1 MKTSGN
7 TILVTGGSAGIG
19 FEIAKAFSE
28 KDNHV
33 IITGRNEERLQNAA
47 SKLKNVTHI
56 ATDVTSASDVAN
68 LVAILQND
76 FPSLNVVINNAGKAS
91 YYGLDENVDA
101 YTNAEEEMLTN
112 YLSVIRLNQLLLPLL
127 KNNGEAAIVNVSSI
141 AAFVPNHVIPT
152 YAASK
157 AALHSYS
164 QSLRIALGKAT
175 DIEVFEL
182 MPPLVNTEFSTEIGG
197 ENGIPPKEVADDLI
211 NAFEN
216 DTYEIQVGRT
226 AQLFQ
231 LFLQSPADALLAM
244 NPGIQQKVA

>member
-28 KDNHV
+28 KGNHV
-33 IITGRNEERLQNAA
+33 IITGRNDERLQNAA
-47 SKLKNVTHI
+47 SKLENVTAI
-56 ATDVTSASDVAN
+56 AFDVTNAGAVAK
-68 LVAILQND
+68 LVKTIQSD
-76 FPSLNVVINNAGKAS
+76 FPSLNVVINNAGNAF

-101 YTNAEEEMLTN
+101 YSYAQEEIQTN
-112 YLSVIRLNQLLLPLL
+112 YLSIIRLNQELLPSL

-164 QSLRIALGKAT
+164 QSLRIALAKTT
-175 DIEVFEL
+175 DIKVFEL
-182 MPPLVNTEFSTEIGG
+182 MPPLVNTAFSTEIGG

-211 NAFEN
+211 SAFEN
-216 DTYEIQVGRT
+216 DTYEIHVGRT

>member
-7 TILVTGGSAGIG
+7 TILVTGGTAGIG

-47 SKLKNVTHI
+47 SKLNNVTPI
-56 ATDVTSASDVAN
+56 AFDVTSADDVKR
-68 LVAILQND
+68 LVKTLQTD
-76 FPSLNVVINNAGKAS
+76 FPTLNVIINNAGKAS
-91 YYGLDENVDA
+91 YYGLDSDEDA
-101 YTNAEEEMLTN
+101 FTNAQEEILTN
-112 YLSVIRLNQLLLPLL
+112 YLSIIRLNQELLPLL
-127 KNNGEAAIVNVSSI
+127 KANGEAAIVNVSSI
-141 AAFVPNHVIPT
+141 AALVPNHVIPT

-164 QSLRIALGKAT
+164 QSLRITLAKAT
-175 DIEVFEL
+175 DIKVFEL

-197 ENGIPPKEVADDLI
+197 ENGIPPKEVADDLVS
-211 NAFEN
+211 AFEN
-216 DTYEIQVGRT
+216 DNYEIHVGRT

-244 NPGIQQKVA
+244 NPGIQEKVA

>member
-7 TILVTGGSAGIG
+7 TILVTGGTAGIG

-33 IITGRNEERLQNAA
+33 IITGRNEERLQSAA
-47 SKLKNVTHI
+47 SKLQNVTPI
-56 ATDVTSASDVAN
+56 AFDVTSADDVKR
-68 LVAILQND
+68 LVKMLRTD
-76 FPSLNVVINNAGKAS
+76 FPTLNVVINNAGKAS
-91 YYGLDENVDA
+91 YYGLDSDEDA
-101 YTNAEEEMLTN
+101 FTNAQEEILTN
-112 YLSVIRLNQLLLPLL
+112 YLSIIRLNQELLPLL
-127 KNNGEAAIVNVSSI
+127 KTNGEAAIVNVSSI
-141 AAFVPNHVIPT
+141 AALVPNHVIPT

-164 QSLRIALGKAT
+164 QSLRITLAKAT
-175 DIEVFEL
+175 DIKVFEL

-211 NAFEN
+211 SAFEN
-216 DTYEIQVGRT
+216 DNYEIHVGRT

-244 NPGIQQKVA
+244 NPGIQEKVA